1 VLEGSREPLS
11 SSATRQEWV
20 VRGREPATL
29 WCLESVYD
37 VYDVPAEAAPRPQSD
52 PPDLIAVLAR
62 RSRMLSKRARTRV
75 LYPVGVIVALALS
88 TLSATVA
95 LAGSGAGPHGYQG
108 PKESPR
114 PGVVA
119 RAATLSPSCSGYGCD
134 NTDPVQT
141 GCSNSAY
148 TASSAPITVYGS
160 TVAYV
165 DNRYSTSCRTNWSR
179 VRGTN
184 GDAKT
189 AQICRTNGYC
199 ASPYSSYSA
208 TIYSN
213 QVYAPSPICATA
225 YGQEQ
230 VDAGW
235 AFGNTTAC

>member
-1 VLEGSREPLS
+1 
-11 SSATRQEWV
+11 
-20 VRGREPATL
+20 
-29 WCLESVYD
+29 
-37 VYDVPAEAAPRPQSD
+37 
-52 PPDLIAVLAR
+52 
-62 RSRMLSKRARTRV
+62 MLSKRARTRV

-148 TASSAPITVYGS
+148 TASSAPITYNGVTRGE
-160 TVAYV
+160 V
-165 DNRYSTSCRTNWSR
+165 DNRYSTSCHTNWSR
-179 VRGTN
+179 VIGYSGYQSFLKFAWVCRGS
-184 GDAKT
+184 
-189 AQICRTNGYC
+189 YC
-199 ASPYSSYSA
+199 ASTYA
-208 TIYSN
+208 GTAQTIYSN

-225 YGQEQ
+225 HGTIDLQYADATGQ
-230 VDAGW
+230 A
-235 AFGNTTAC
+235 TAC

>member
-1 VLEGSREPLS
+1 MFS
-11 SSATRQEWV
+11 TH
-20 VRGREPATL
+20 GRIRL
-29 WCLESVYD
+29 VYLG
-37 VYDVPAEAAPRPQSD
+37 A
-52 PPDLIAVLAR
+52 
-62 RSRMLSKRARTRV
+62 
-75 LYPVGVIVALALS
+75 VALAVGFS
-88 TLSATVA
+88 TATATVT
-95 LAGSGAGPHGYQG
+95 LAGSGGGPHGYQG

-119 RAATLSPSCSGYGCD
+119 RSALYSPSCSGYGCD

-148 TASSAPITVYGS
+148 TANTGPITVYGS

-165 DNRYSTSCRTNWSR
+165 DNRYSTTCATNWSR
-179 VRGTN
+179 VRGTD

-189 AQICRTNGYC
+189 AQVCRTNGYC
-199 ASPYSSYSA
+199 ASPYSAYAA

-213 QVYAPSPICATA
+213 QVYARSPICATA

-230 VDAGW
+230 VDSGW